1 MGIRG
6 GEEEGEGGVSGLSGE
21 LGRGGGGRRGEW
33 VEWGGRRGG
42 MSDEREIKQPSKVAA
57 S

>member
-1 MGIRG
+1 MSGWS
-6 GEEEGEGGVSGLSGE
+6 GV
-21 LGRGGGGRRGEW
+21 LGRRGGGRRGEW

-42 MSDEREIKQPSKVAA
+42 MSDERGIKQPSKVAA